1 MTTYLLQPNNYTPI
15 QRHFI
20 SQKFQLQGE
29 VPWTDTLQV
38 KKQTPLKSF
47 LYSFLSSKGEIG
59 FWLQGLH
66 ICYLCQVLTNMS
78 NLLIVINS
86 SVNIVIY
93 AMKDFKFRQVTWG
106 ERKYLFVR
114 ISKSILNPLQTYIK
128 AYWSLIIRWL
138 PGNTKPEKC
147 YNKEICIFVCKS
159 KCLKTRSGGC
169 NQLMTP
175 KGVIIGVIRNIWRRP
190 FTVPI
195 ECTLYPK
202 PMIKNLVFALSC
214 LSSHIVPF

>member
-1 MTTYLLQPNNYTPI
+1 MD
-15 QRHFI
+15 RHTAGEKSNFFKRFSLFFLIFQGRDWI
-20 SQKFQLQGE
+20 SITMLII
-29 VPWTDTLQV
+29 
-38 KKQTPLKSF
+38 
-47 LYSFLSSKGEIG
+47 Y
-59 FWLQGLH
+59 
-66 ICYLCQVLTNMS
+66 YLCQVLTNMS

-147 YNKEICIFVCKS
+147 YNKEICIFVYKS